1 MWDAKSRRKP
11 GRWCGISFHKKGGGN
26 WGLVLSSHDRI
37 GGSYKRMNGAGKG
50 KSSRDEGDLLLLLLF
65 AEKKSE
71 GHG

>member
-1 MWDAKSRRKP
+1 MWDTAEAS
-11 GRWCGISFHKKGGGN
+11 C
-26 WGLVLSSHDRI
+26 HDRI

-50 KSSRDEGDLLLLLLF
+50 KSCRGEGSLLLLLLL